1 MNSNH
6 LTRALTAVL
15 AASIG
20 IVPACGGGDG
30 VAGGDPVGAP
40 VQVTVTGPNAVTQW
54 NQVASNTINL
64 PAATTGSAAEQ
75 RPTDPVDLAVVHLAI
90 YNALAA
96 ITGRYQPYGGLTQA
110 VSGPD
115 ASQQAAVGAAAYG
128 VLKGMFPNRSA
139 QYQTAYDSFL
149 ASLPDEAAKTEGIA
163 VGAAAAS
170 AMLALRGDDGRSV
183 VLASYVPGTTPGRFR
198 GTNPV
203 NRFGPFIKPFALTS
217 AAQFRAPP
225 PPALDSEIFAADFNE
240 TRLLG
245 AAVGSTRTDA
255 QLEIA
260 RFYTEAPP
268 LYWQRNL
275 RRFAM
280 NDASLVDQA
289 RLMAMLF
296 MVEADAG
303 IACFDSKYH
312 YEFWRPQ
319 SAIPLA
325 DTDGNPATTPDAAW
339 KPVVTTPNH
348 PEYPAAHAC
357 ITAAIAETLKTHY
370 RTDRVEFTLDS
381 TVTGTTR
388 SFTTTQAMVDEVSNA
403 RIYGGM
409 HFRNSTLRGAE
420 LGTNVAQWALQRNFQ
435 AR

>member
-1 MNSNH
+1 
-6 LTRALTAVL
+6 
-15 AASIG
+15 
-20 IVPACGGGDG
+20 
-30 VAGGDPVGAP
+30 
-40 VQVTVTGPNAVTQW
+40 
-54 NQVASNTINL
+54 
-64 PAATTGSAAEQ
+64 
-75 RPTDPVDLAVVHLAI
+75 
-90 YNALAA
+90 
-96 ITGRYQPYGGLTQA
+96 
-110 VSGPD
+110 
-115 ASQQAAVGAAAYG
+115 
-128 VLKGMFPNRSA
+128 MFPNRSA
-139 QYQTAYDSFL
+139 QYQAAYDSFL
-149 ASLPDEAAKTEGIA
+149 AAIPDDAAKAEGVA

-183 VLASYVPGTTPGRFR
+183 VLAPYVPGTTPGRFR

-203 NRFGPFIKPFALTS
+203 NRYAPFIKPFALTS
-217 AAQFRAPP
+217 ASQFRAPP
-225 PPALDSEIFAADFNE
+225 PPALDSALYASDVNE

-245 AAVGSTRTDA
+245 AAVGSTRTAA
-255 QLEIA
+255 QLETA

-268 LYWQRNL
+268 PYWQRNL

-296 MVEADAG
+296 MVDADAA

-319 SAIPLA
+319 SAITLA

-339 KPVVTTPNH
+339 TPVVTTPNH
-348 PEYPAAHAC
+348 PEYPAAHGC
-357 ITAAIAETLKTHY
+357 ISAAIAETLKTYY
-370 RTDRVEFTLDS
+370 RTDQVEFTFDS

-403 RIYGGM
+403 RVYGGM

-420 LGTNVAQWALQRNFQ
+420 LGTSVAQWALQRNFQ